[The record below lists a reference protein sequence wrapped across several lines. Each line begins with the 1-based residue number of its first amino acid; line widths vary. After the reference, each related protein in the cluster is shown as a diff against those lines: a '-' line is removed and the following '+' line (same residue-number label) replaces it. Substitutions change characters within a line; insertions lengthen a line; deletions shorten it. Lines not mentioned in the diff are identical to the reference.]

1 MKLLMK
7 KAFDLSDLRYPW
19 LLLASMLLFVFSL
32 YNNKMNPDIS
42 TAVEWLT
49 YGTSIIC
56 AFVWSVLNY
65 IDHIKINALYRKHNS
80 TEAYVDSLTMK
91 KQEKEDLKTYLDDF
105 VKDLEANGKTKDEA
119 VKIAISQFQV
129 QEFTS
134 LSKNSGI
141 LELPAHHYLIG
152 YVLIFAAVAVILF
165 LCLTNAAFKDV
176 FLLHAIYFMLILYS
190 VSFVGLLLFYKL
202 LDLIVAKKLLR

>member
-1 MKLLMK
+1 MKLLIK
-7 KAFDLSDLRYPW
+7 KVFNLSDIRYLW
-19 LLLASMLLFVFSL
+19 LLLASMLLFIFSL
-32 YNNKMNPDIS
+32 YNNKVNPDIS
-42 TAVEWLT
+42 VAIEWLT

-80 TEAYVDSLTMK
+80 TEAYVDSLAMK

-134 LSKNSGI
+134 ISKNSGI

-152 YVLIFAAVAVILF
+152 YVLIFTAVAILF
-165 LCLTNAAFKDV
+165 LCLINAAFRDV

-190 VSFVGLLLFYKL
+190 ISFVGLLLFYKL
-202 LDLIVAKKLLR
+202 LDIIVAKKLVR

>member
-1 MKLLMK
+1 MK

>member
-165 LCLTNAAFKDV
+165 ICLTNAAFKDV

>member
-42 TAVEWLT
+42 AAVEWLT

-105 VKDLEANGKTKDEA
+105 VKDLEANGKTEDEA

-165 LCLTNAAFKDV
+165 ICLTNAAFKDV